1 MSAKSKSF
9 AALSLVALLI
19 AAAFCWADASN
30 WALFLAMSFVFG
42 ILSEVSYE

>member
-19 AAAFCWADASN
+19 AAAFCWAEVSN
-30 WALFLAMSFVFG
+30 WGLFLAMSFFFG
-42 ILSEVSYE
+42 ILSEVGYE